1 MTKDRIHEI
10 INAAE
15 ERYQLLISTIIE
27 IQGYTLDNLP
37 AEKAGECIN
46 RGLYEFTGYRKEFG
60 GRLIFMCIKST
71 DGQTYFLERFRIY
84 GKESPQGIER
94 ADDPS
99 YINGVGDSV
108 YSRIPEGSTILDIG
122 CGTGKYLKVLK
133 GKEMTVLAM
142 DMSSELILED
152 REDEE
157 LNDFLFFP
165 GDCVDL
171 RFMKDKEIDYLT
183 GVNILNVLY
192 PEMVESLLE
201 QGERVAVKGG
211 LFAFTLPARADLWS
225 DYSPELAGP
234 LKEGL
239 NRGSDEYLET
249 ASNQTFLGQMRLF
262 SFVRNLC
269 KGKGWRCRVFRFLDS
284 SIMDGQAFNK
294 TLDAR
299 HLKSGEDSLLKLLEF
314 PIRRAKTTGVPPEG
328 SYLVCSIG
336 YGLEIYYGEESLPP
350 IDEAHY
356 FDDNVE
362 LEKLDIEIELSD
374 SITCWNL
381 PFVED
386 EEAG

>member
-10 INAAE
+10 MDVAE

-37 AEKAGECIN
+37 VEKAVECID
-46 RGLYEFTGYRKEFG
+46 RGLYEFTEYRKEFG

-94 ADDPS
+94 GDDPS
-99 YINGVGDSV
+99 YLNGVGNSV
-108 YSRIPEGSTILDIG
+108 YSRIREGSTILDIG

-133 GKEMTVLAM
+133 GKDMTVLAM
-142 DMSSELILED
+142 DMSGELILED

-157 LNDFLFFP
+157 LKDFLFFP

-171 RFMKDKEIDYLT
+171 RYMKDKEIDYLT

-211 LFAFTLPARADLWS
+211 IFAFTLPARADLWS
-225 DYSPELAGP
+225 DYSSELVGP

-239 NRGSDEYLET
+239 NKGSDEYLET

-262 SFVRNLC
+262 SFVKNLC
-269 KGKGWRCRVFRFLDS
+269 RQKGWRCRIFRFLDS
-284 SIMDGQAFNK
+284 SIMDSAAFNK

-299 HLKSGEDSLLKLLEF
+299 YLNPGEDSLLKLLEF
-314 PIRRAKTTGVPPEG
+314 PVRKAGATGVPKEG
-328 SYLVCSIG
+328 SCLVCAAG
-336 YGLEIYYGEESLPP
+336 YGLEIFFGDAMLPVVE
-350 IDEAHY
+350 DAHY
-356 FDDNVE
+356 FEEGVD
-362 LEKLDIEIELSD
+362 LERLDIRSELND
-374 SITCWNL
+374 SIRRWKL
-381 PFVED
+381 PFEIY
-386 EEAG
+386 